1 MAVEFSFLRFLQTL
15 HTPLMD
21 AAAVFLNYA
30 GAHGELWIV
39 FTAVLLLFRRTRKTG
54 VMMALGLIL
63 YFILCDR
70 GIKPLVARPRPCDLD
85 ASVSIL
91 VPRPGGWSFPSGHT
105 ASAFSAAT
113 PLLYTK
119 NKLAP
124 YAIALC
130 VFIAFTR
137 LYLYV
142 HFPTDVLAG
151 AVFGSLIGYA
161 AFRIANALDAR
172 RPLKTK

>member
-1 MAVEFSFLRFLQTL
+1 MAFEIPFLRFLQTL
-15 HTPLMD
+15 HTPFGD
-21 AAAVFLNYA
+21 TVSVFLNYA
-30 GAHGELWIV
+30 GAHGELWIA
-39 FTAVLLLFRRTRKTG
+39 FTVVLLLFRRTRK
-54 VMMALGLIL
+54 VSAMMALGLIL
-63 YFILCDR
+63 YFLTCDR

-85 ASVSIL
+85 ASVTIL

-130 VFIAFTR
+130 ILIAFTR

-161 AFRIANALDAR
+161 AFCIVNTLDVH